1 MNQWMVICT
10 LVVALGTPEP
20 VPVIVTVN
28 VPRALFFAVEMVN
41 VDVEPVVPF
50 GLKLAV
56 VRAGRPL
63 AESDTAPVN
72 PPERVIAIA

>member
-1 MNQWMVICT
+1 MIVTCT
-10 LVVALGTPEP
+10 LVVAFGTPEP

-28 VPRALFFAVEMVN
+28 VPRTLFFAVEMVN
-41 VDVEPVVPF
+41 VDVLPVVPF

-56 VRAGRPL
+56 VRDGTPL

-72 PPERVIAIA
+72 PPERVMVMV